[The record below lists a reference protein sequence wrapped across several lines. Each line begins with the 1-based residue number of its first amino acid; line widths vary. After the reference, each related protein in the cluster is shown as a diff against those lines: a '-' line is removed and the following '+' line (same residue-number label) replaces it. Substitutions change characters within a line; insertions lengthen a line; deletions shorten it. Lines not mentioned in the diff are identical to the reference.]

1 MNLKNINSE
10 ENSYFDNQSQISPIF
25 GNSFKNI
32 YAKKKKSANLKVL
45 AKRKVYIGT
54 VNFNQLYSEFCELS
68 LIIIN

>member
-32 YAKKKKSANLKVL
+32 YAKKKKSAHFKSIS
-45 AKRKVYIGT
+45 REES
-54 VNFNQLYSEFCELS
+54 LYWDS
-68 LIIIN
+68 